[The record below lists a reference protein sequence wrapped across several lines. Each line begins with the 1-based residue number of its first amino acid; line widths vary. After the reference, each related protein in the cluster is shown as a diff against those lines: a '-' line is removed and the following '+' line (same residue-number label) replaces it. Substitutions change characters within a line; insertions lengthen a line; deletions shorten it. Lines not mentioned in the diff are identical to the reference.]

1 MERTN
6 FGKYIA
12 ILQAQHNQRQVDMA
26 RVLSV
31 SPAFLSRVE
40 TGSAKPPEGWADSLS
55 ENYGLS
61 SEETEKLRQIIQIER
76 GKTSIIKNLAIDDQN
91 LVLLLASKI
100 SSMTSIQKE
109 KIKKLISE
117 SGN

>member
-1 MERTN
+1 MERTD
-6 FGKYIA
+6 FGKYVA

-40 TGSAKPPEGWADSLS
+40 TGVAKPPKAWVDSLS
-55 ENYGLS
+55 ENYELS
-61 SEETEKLRQIIQIER
+61 SEETEKLRELIQIER
-76 GKTSIIKNLAIDDQN
+76 SKTSIIKNLAVDDQN

-100 SSMTSIQKE
+100 SSMTLIQKE

-117 SGN
+117 PDN